1 MTILFS
7 FCLPVFNEENNIID
21 CLNTLFNQN
30 FPSDKYEVVV
40 ADDASTDNTLKLLE
54 SYSMPLK
61 LIKGE
66 KNLGITGNRNRA
78 SQNTIGKILVHI
90 DADCRYPPNFLH
102 RLYDDFKLFSN
113 LYVAVGSV
121 CMPRF
126 DENPSTADWLLMI
139 GLIPHWSWIGA
150 TGNGFAVYKKIFD
163 SMEGFKDKEI
173 KGREDLYLWERLEKK
188 YGRMRL
194 LIDPALI
201 SYISLRRIH
210 KNKPYDLRKWA
221 QNYIKVAIASQNKKG
236 YDHIY

>member
-1 MTILFS
+1 LSYIFS
-7 FCLPVFNEENNIID
+7 ICLPAYNEENNIVE
-21 CLNTLFNQN
+21 CLNTLFNQDM
-30 FPSDKYEVVV
+30 PQKYYEVIV
-40 ADDASTDNTLKLLE
+40 ADDASTDKTLKLLE
-54 SYSMPLK
+54 NYPMNIK
-61 LIKGE
+61 IIKGK

-78 SQNTIGKILVHI
+78 SKNAEGKILLHT

-121 CMPRF
+121 CMPRM

-163 SMEGFKDKEI
+163 NIEGFKDKEV
-173 KGREDLYLWERLEKK
+173 KGREDLYLWERLERK

-210 KNKPYDLRKWA
+210 KDKPYSLRKWC
-221 QNYIKVAIASQNKKG
+221 QNYIKVALASQNKKG